1 MRTVTTVIER
11 LRGWVGPRVP
21 VLQAIVLFGVGA
33 VVLASGMPVF
43 ARLGDFVLPTTHPL
57 RILTLVVLCA
67 VELLRQRA
75 PGIAL
80 SVTLAVAGVELTY
93 GVSLATLIVLTD
105 LLFAAAAYGSRRV
118 GQIVVWGA
126 GAVVLGLVVVS
137 AMSAHDLRDVVV
149 LLLQACSIPLIP
161 VWWGVNVRHHRDA
174 AAAERARADQLA
186 RINELDRKAAV
197 QEERSRMARD
207 LHDVI
212 AGHLSA
218 IAIQSEAVL
227 SMVDRDPVAMRR
239 VLQSV
244 RENSVQSLTEMR
256 TMIHLLHADES
267 TVERTTPARLRDVAQ
282 LLESARAAGHVVDA
296 RTEVDGEL
304 PVAVDLSAYRIVQE
318 ALTNVVKH
326 APGARASVV
335 VDRAEATLVVEVVNE
350 RTGRAGVAGGS
361 GRGLLNMRER
371 AQAVGGVL
379 VAGPHERMW
388 RVRAELPA
396 SEGESE
402 P

>member
-1 MRTVTTVIER
+1 MRTVTTMIER
-11 LRGWVGPRVP
+11 VRGWAGPRVP
-21 VLQAIVLFGVGA
+21 VLQAIVLFGIGA
-33 VVLASGMPVF
+33 VVLA
-43 ARLGDFVLPTTHPL
+43 ARLPVLAGLTGDPLPTTHPL
-57 RILTLVVLCA
+57 RMATLAVLCA
-67 VELLRQRA
+67 AELLRQRA

-80 SVTLAVAGVELTY
+80 SVALAIAGVELTY
-93 GVSLATLIVLTD
+93 GLTLATVIVLTD
-105 LLFAAAAYGSRRV
+105 LLFSATVFGSRRTS
-118 GQIVVWGA
+118 QLVVWGT

-137 AMSAHDLRDVVV
+137 VLSAHDLREVV
-149 LLLQACSIPLIP
+149 LMLLQACSIPLIP
-161 VWWGVNVRHHRDA
+161 VWWGVNVRHHREA

-197 QEERSRMARD
+197 QAERSQMARD
-207 LHDVI
+207 LHDVV

-227 SMVDRDPVAMRR
+227 SMVDGDPAAMRR
-239 VLQSV
+239 VLESV
-244 RENSVQSLTEMR
+244 RENSVRSLTEMR
-256 TMIHLLHADES
+256 AMIHLLHHEES
-267 TVERTTPARLRDVAQ
+267 TVERLAPARLRDLAQ
-282 LLESARAAGHVVDA
+282 LLESARAAGLVVDA
-296 RTEVDGEL
+296 RTAVDGEL
-304 PVAVDLSAYRIVQE
+304 PAAVDLSAYRIVQE

-335 VDRAEATLVVEVVNE
+335 VDRADATLVVEVVNE
-350 RTGRAGVAGGS
+350 RTGSTVSGA

-396 SEGESE
+396 SSAGGS
-402 P
+402 